1 MKKALV
7 LFLVLG
13 VSGLAVQG
21 CGHGSGNFPDSAFV
35 NELVYF
41 DTDKYN
47 LKPEALRA
55 LDYKV
60 TYLQHWPG
68 KQIFVVGHT
77 DKRASDKYN
86 LELGRHR
93 AEEIQR
99 YLVNNGINPKR
110 ITLMTEGERR
120 PVDPAN
126 TKAAYTKNRRAE
138 FFIVG
143 VNGAN

>member
-7 LFLVLG
+7 LVLVLG
-13 VSGLAVQG
+13 FSIMSIQG
-21 CGHGSGNFPDSAFV
+21 CGLSGNFPDSTLV

-60 TYLQHWPG
+60 AYLKHFPG
-68 KQIFVVGHT
+68 KKIFVVGHC

-86 LELGRHR
+86 LDLGRHR

-110 ITLMTEGERR
+110 IVLMTEGKRR
-120 PVDPAN
+120 PVDPGSS
-126 TKAAYTKNRRAE
+126 AAALAKNRRAE
-138 FFIVG
+138 FFIIG
-143 VNGAN
+143 VNTAN

>member
-1 MKKALV
+1 MKKALI

-13 VSGLAVQG
+13 VSVLAVQG
-21 CGHGSGNFPDSAFV
+21 CGRSGNYPDSTLQ

-41 DTDKYN
+41 DSNKYN

-60 TYLQHWPG
+60 AYLKHFPG

-86 LELGRHR
+86 LDLGRHR

-110 ITLMTEGERR
+110 ITLMTAGERN
-120 PVDPAN
+120 PADPGN
-126 TKAAYTKNRRAE
+126 SRAADAKNRRAE
-138 FFIVG
+138 FFIIG
-143 VNGAN
+143 VNSAT

>member
-7 LFLVLG
+7 LVLVLG
-13 VSGLAVQG
+13 ISTWAIQG
-21 CGHGSGNFPDSAFV
+21 CGLSGNFPDGPLV

-60 TYLQHWPG
+60 AHLKHFPG
-68 KQIFVVGHT
+68 KKIFVVGHA

-86 LELGRHR
+86 LDLGRHR

-110 ITLMTEGERR
+110 IFLMTEGERR
-120 PVDPAN
+120 PADPGNSKDAL
-126 TKAAYTKNRRAE
+126 ARNRRAE
-138 FFIVG
+138 FFII
-143 VNGAN
+143 GANTSQ

>member
-13 VSGLAVQG
+13 VSVLAVQG
-21 CGHGSGNFPDSAFV
+21 CGKSGNYPDSTLV
-35 NELVYF
+35 KELVYF
-41 DTDKYN
+41 DSNKYN

-55 LDYKV
+55 LDFKV
-60 TYLQHWPG
+60 AYLKHFPG
-68 KQIFVVGHT
+68 KTIFVVGHT

-86 LELGRHR
+86 LDLGRHR

-110 ITLMTEGERR
+110 IVLMTEGERR
-120 PVDPAN
+120 LVDPGN
-126 TKAAYTKNRRAE
+126 SSAADAKNRRAE
-138 FFIVG
+138 FFIIG
-143 VNGAN
+143 VNNSN

>member
-7 LFLVLG
+7 LFLVFG
-13 VSGLAVQG
+13 VSVLAVQG
-21 CGHGSGNFPDSAFV
+21 CGRSGNFPDSTLV

-41 DTDKYN
+41 DSNKYN

-60 TYLQHWPG
+60 AYLKHYPG

-77 DKRASDKYN
+77 DKRSNDKYN

-110 ITLMTEGERR
+110 IALMTEGQRR
-120 PVDPAN
+120 PADPGNNA
-126 TKAAYTKNRRAE
+126 AAYTKNRRAE
-138 FFIVG
+138 FFIIG
-143 VNGAN
+143 LNSSN

>member
-1 MKKALV
+1 MKKALI
-7 LFLVLG
+7 LAMVLG
-13 VSGLAVQG
+13 VSALVMQG
-21 CGHGSGNFPDSAFV
+21 CGLSGNYPDATLV
-35 NELVYF
+35 NELVHF

-47 LKPEALRA
+47 LKPDAIRV

-60 TYLQHWPG
+60 AYLKHFPG
-68 KQIFVVGHT
+68 KHIFVVGHT

-86 LELGRHR
+86 LDLGRHR

-110 ITLMTEGERR
+110 IELMTEGERH
-120 PVDPAN
+120 PVAPGN
-126 TKAAYTKNRRAE
+126 TKDDYAQNRRAE

-143 VNGAN
+143 VNTSN

>member
-13 VSGLAVQG
+13 VSVLAVQG
-21 CGHGSGNFPDSAFV
+21 CGKSGNYPDSTLV

-41 DTDKYN
+41 DSDKYN

-60 TYLQHWPG
+60 GYLKHFPG
-68 KQIFVVGHT
+68 KTIFVVGHT
-77 DKRASDKYN
+77 DRRSSDKYN
-86 LELGRHR
+86 LDLGRHR

-110 ITLMTEGERR
+110 IVLMTEGKRR
-120 PVDPAN
+120 LADPAN
-126 TKAAYTKNRRAE
+126 TTAADTRNRRAE

-143 VNGAN
+143 VNNSN